1 MEDYE
6 ISNSLDWNRVRT
18 MLIRSKKSVP
28 MFSFDVDKMIKS
40 IDKEIAVLGNLE
52 VLARNKKTQGAVDR
66 AQSQLDMINTRIKQF
81 NKYYMIALLSHN

>member
-1 MEDYE
+1 
-6 ISNSLDWNRVRT
+6 
-18 MLIRSKKSVP
+18 MLVRSKKSVP